1 MGQHQSTP
9 EQAGKRLTRQ
19 KGRLNVTDGP
29 FSEAKEVVGGYFVLR
44 AANYDEAVELM
55 QNSPFLDDCRAEIHQ
70 TDPMGC
76 GGD

>member
-1 MGQHQSTP
+1 M
-9 EQAGKRLTRQ
+9 
-19 KGRLNVTDGP
+19 TDGP